1 MTHAEVERTSLQVP
15 RHEEGKRQPRA
26 TSTTGSG
33 NNSKVNSTHNQDS
46 AASEPASR
54 PAHTV
59 TWLPLTLTPRGSF
72 RLKDLTSQM
81 RVWRLSGP
89 ESSHGTQ
96 GQGAVVPAQPPAK
109 SSCSHCF
116 TQDGLFHSTR
126 EDTHSQSRMWALLG
140 LHTHLC
146 VCTHPHENVCARI
159 AMCVCMSTQT
169 RVSTRTAAE
178 SQTCVAGGHG
188 PAHVTVYACGHVH
201 TGMFMHL

>member
-1 MTHAEVERTSLQVP
+1 MTHAEVEQTSLQVP
-15 RHEEGKRQPRA
+15 RHEEGKRQPRV
-26 TSTTGSG
+26 TSATGSG

-89 ESSHGTQ
+89 ESSHGTR
-96 GQGAVVPAQPPAK
+96 GQGAVAPAQPPAK

-126 EDTHSQSRMWALLG
+126 EDTRSH
-140 LHTHLC
+140 
-146 VCTHPHENVCARI
+146 
-159 AMCVCMSTQT
+159 
-169 RVSTRTAAE
+169 RV
-178 SQTCVAGGHG
+178 
-188 PAHVTVYACGHVH
+188 ACGHSWACTHIYACVH
-201 TGMFMHL
+201 IHTRMFVHV